1 MTGSGGYQ
9 CWTRGLEA
17 AARLDEGAAWYAVH
31 TFPRHEKAVAE
42 RMQRQGVIVFLPTVN
57 EVHRWSD
64 RRKNV
69 QLPLFN
75 CYVFVQIPPRNEE
88 RIRVLRTDG
97 VISFVG
103 MRGQGTP
110 IPEEQIEAVRAV
122 VAHGLSCGSHPFLK
136 TGQRVR
142 IRGGAL
148 DGIEGVFLSQNGN
161 RSLVISVD
169 AIQRSLVVRI
179 DGYKVDII

>member
-1 MTGSGGYQ
+1 MSISGAYQ
-9 CWTRGLEA
+9 CWTRTSEA
-17 AARLDEGAAWYAVH
+17 PVQEGEAAWYAVQ

-42 RMQRQGVIVFLPTVN
+42 RMQRQGVTVFLPMVN

-75 CYVFVQIPPRNEE
+75 CYVFVQIVARNEE

-103 MRGQGTP
+103 ARGQGTP
-110 IPEEQIEAVRAV
+110 IPEEQIDAVRAV
-122 VAHGLSCGSHPFLK
+122 VAHGRAYGSHPFLK
-136 TGQRVR
+136 SGQRVR

-148 DGIEGVFLSQNGN
+148 DGIEGVFLSQNGD
-161 RSLVISVD
+161 RTLVVSVD

-179 DGYKVDII
+179 DGYEVEAI

>member
-1 MTGSGGYQ
+1 MSSSGGYQ

-17 AARLDEGAAWYAVH
+17 PAQLGEQAAWYAVH
-31 TFPRHEKAVAE
+31 TFPRHEKAVAD
-42 RMQRQGVIVFLPTVN
+42 RMQRQGVRVFLPTVN

-75 CYVFVQIPPRNEE
+75 CYVFVQITPRNEE

-103 MRGQGTP
+103 TRGQGTP

-148 DGIEGVFLSQNGN
+148 DGVEGIFLSQNGD
-161 RSLVISVD
+161 RSLVVSVD

-179 DGYKVDII
+179 DGYKVDVI